1 MTRHFFIAGAQ
12 RSGTTWLYRVL
23 EQHPRI
29 AMAQPL
35 RPEPKFFI
43 DDALYTKGLD
53 HYREHYF
60 PVDERDWFG
69 EKSTSYIEHPIAAE
83 RIARHFPD
91 ALILFLLRDPVE
103 RAISNY
109 RFSVDNGLESLPLE
123 QALREEP
130 DRCGPQAG
138 ISVSPHAYATRG
150 HYVRYLDMWREYF
163 PPAQLLPLV
172 SEKLMGSE
180 AALREV
186 FGQLHLDVDVPL
198 RDVATPINSATIA
211 LDDIALATRAI
222 LRGTFR
228 DSNRALADRYGVDTS
243 RWQ

>member
-1 MTRHFFIAGAQ
+1 MARHFFIAGAQ
-12 RSGTTWLYRVL
+12 RSGTTWLYRML

-43 DDALYTKGLD
+43 SDALYGQGIA

-60 PVDERDWFG
+60 PAGEHDWFG

-109 RFSVDNGLESLPLE
+109 RFSVDNGLESLTLE
-123 QALREEP
+123 QALQQEQ
-130 DRCGPQAG
+130 DRCPPAG
-138 ISVSPHAYATRG
+138 ISVSPHAYAARG
-150 HYVRYLDMWREYF
+150 HYNRYLDMWREHF
-163 PPAQLLPLV
+163 PAAQLLPLV
-172 SEKLMGSE
+172 SENTLGN
-180 AALREV
+180 AAAVREI
-186 FGQLHLDVDVPL
+186 FRTLQLDAQVPL
-198 RDVATPINSATIA
+198 RDVAVPLNSATMTLDAIA
-211 LDDIALATRAI
+211 PGTREL
-222 LRGTFR
+222 LREGFR
-228 DSNRALADRYGVDTS
+228 DSNRALAQAYGVDTS